1 MNRTTPR
8 RNAILL
14 PASALFGLALAAFGF
29 CQAPLPEILS
39 GLYTIFTMED
49 VLITDYIAVA
59 GMGPAFVNAGLV
71 TLVSTLILW
80 KWDSTPNGATLVTIG
95 LMSGFSLFGK
105 NLINMWPCFFGSVL
119 YALVKRES
127 FSVHVNLALRGT
139 ALSPMVSFMALR
151 YSPWLGIAVGLL
163 VGFLLP
169 PVAEHAHRVQN
180 GMNLY
185 SVGFS
190 CGLLAMMMVPAF
202 KAFGLNPTS
211 AHYWSTGNNL
221 QLGLALTVLCLV
233 FLASGLAR
241 GPKSVLTKYW
251 ALLRTSGRVPSD
263 YVRTFTPGPVLVNM
277 GVNGLIATGYI
288 LITGGDLNGAT
299 IGAIFT
305 IMGFSGYGKHA
316 FNIVPVMAG
325 VLLGSLTNHVD
336 PNSSSLQLAGLFG
349 TTLAPFAGVFGWPF
363 GVLAGLLHSSVVLQA
378 GLPLEGMN
386 LYNNGFSGGLVAI
399 VLYPILTSL
408 VKNRRPVLREEDLY
422 AMFVSDA
429 PQSPEELPGKERRLG
444 TDRRSGKDRRSGI
457 ERRVNRLPW
466 PGEERRSGA
475 DRRSGKERRSG
486 LDRRATKKQP

>member
-1 MNRTTPR
+1 MNRAAPR
-8 RNAILL
+8 RNPVLL
-14 PASALFGLALAAFGF
+14 PASALFGLALILFGS
-29 CQAPLPEILS
+29 CQAPPGEILS
-39 GLYTIFTMED
+39 GLSVIFAVED

-59 GMGPAFVNAGLV
+59 GLGAPFVNAGLV
-71 TLVSTLILW
+71 TLVSAAILW
-80 KWDSTPNGATLVTIG
+80 VWDESPNGATMVTIG

-105 NLINMWPCFFGSVL
+105 NLVNMWPCFFGTAL
-119 YALVKRES
+119 YALVKRER
-127 FSVHVNLALRGT
+127 FSKHVNLALRGT
-139 ALSPMVSFMALR
+139 ALAPMVSFMTVR
-151 YSPWLGIAVGLL
+151 YSPWLGVAVGLL

-202 KAFGLNPTS
+202 KAFGLDPAS
-211 AHYWSTGNNL
+211 AHYWSEGNDL
-221 QLGLALTVLCLV
+221 RLGLALAVLCVV
-233 FLASGLAR
+233 FILCGLAR
-241 GPKSVLTKYW
+241 GPKPVLTKYW
-251 ALLRTSGRVPSD
+251 ALLHTSGRAPSD

-277 GVNGLIATGYI
+277 GVNGLIATAYI
-288 LITGGDLNGAT
+288 LLTGGDLNGAT

-305 IMGFSGYGKHA
+305 IIGFSGYGKHA

-336 PNSSSLQLAGLFG
+336 PNSSALQLAGLFG

-408 VKNRRPVLREEDLY
+408 VKSRRPVLVEEDLF
-422 AMFVSDA
+422 AMFASDA
-429 PQSPEELPGKERRLG
+429 PQPPEELPGKE
-444 TDRRSGKDRRSGI
+444 
-457 ERRVNRLPW
+457 ER
-466 PGEERRSGA
+466 A
-475 DRRSGKERRSG
+475 AKEG
-486 LDRRATKKQP
+486 

>member
-8 RNAILL
+8 QNPILL
-14 PASALFGLALAAFGF
+14 PVSALFGLALVIFGL
-29 CQAPLPEILS
+29 CQGPPAETLS
-39 GLYTIFTMED
+39 GLYVIFTMED

-59 GMGPAFVNAGLV
+59 GIGAAFVNAGLV
-71 TLVSTLILW
+71 TLISTAILW
-80 KWDSTPNGATLVTIG
+80 RWDESPNGATMVTIG

-105 NLINMWPCFFGSVL
+105 NLVNMWPCFFGTAL

-127 FSVHVNLALRGT
+127 FSRHVNLALRGT
-139 ALSPMVSFMALR
+139 ALAPMVSFMTVQF
-151 YSPWLGIAVGLL
+151 SPWLGIAVGLI

-169 PVAEHAHRVQN
+169 PVAEHAHRIQN

-211 AHYWSTGNNL
+211 AHYWSTGNNRL
-221 QLGLALTVLCLV
+221 LGLALMVLCLA
-233 FLASGLAR
+233 FILGGLAR
-241 GPKSVLTKYW
+241 GPKPVLAKYW
-251 ALLRTSGRVPSD
+251 ALLHTSGRVPSD

-277 GVNGLIATGYI
+277 GVNGLIAAGYI
-288 LITGGDLNGAT
+288 LLTGGDLNGAT

-305 IMGFSGYGKHA
+305 IIGFSGCGKHA

-399 VLYPILTSL
+399 VLYPILESL
-408 VKNRRPVLREEDLY
+408 AKSRRPVLMEEDLF
-422 AMFVSDA
+422 AMFASDA
-429 PQSPEELPGKERRLG
+429 PQPPEELPGRETRA
-444 TDRRSGKDRRSGI
+444 GK
-457 ERRVNRLPW
+457 
-466 PGEERRSGA
+466 GES
-475 DRRSGKERRSG
+475 
-486 LDRRATKKQP
+486 

>member
-1 MNRTTPR
+1 MSSAAHR
-8 RNAILL
+8 RNQVLL
-14 PASALFGLALAAFGF
+14 PASALFGLALILYGL
-29 CQAPLPEILS
+29 CQASLPEILS
-39 GLYTIFTMED
+39 GLYTIFTVED
-49 VLITDYIAVA
+49 VLITDYIAVGGA
-59 GMGPAFVNAGLV
+59 GAAFVNAGLV
-71 TLVSTLILW
+71 TLVSTLILE
-80 KWDSTPNGATLVTIG
+80 KWDDTPNGATMVTVG
-95 LMSGFSLFGK
+95 LMAGFSLFGK
-105 NLINMWPCFFGSVL
+105 NLVNMWPIFFGTVF
-119 YALVKRES
+119 YALVKGER
-127 FSVHVNLALRGT
+127 FTAHVNLALRGT
-139 ALSPMVSFMALR
+139 ALAPMVSFMAVR
-151 YSPWLGIAVGLL
+151 FHPWLGVVMGLA

-202 KAFGLNPTS
+202 KAFGLDPAS
-211 AHYWSTGNNL
+211 AHHWSTGGNVR
-221 QLGLALTVLCLV
+221 LGLALAALCAILIV
-233 FLASGLAR
+233 AGLSR
-241 GPKSVLTKYW
+241 GPGQVLRRYW
-251 ALLRTSGRVPSD
+251 ALLHTSGRVPSD

-288 LITGGDLNGAT
+288 VLTGGDLNGAT

-305 IMGFSGYGKHA
+305 ILGFSGYGKHA

-408 VKNRRPVLREEDLY
+408 VERRRPVLMEEDLF
-422 AMFVSDA
+422 AMFDSNE
-429 PQSPEELPGKERRLG
+429 PQPPEDLPGRERRQE
-444 TDRRSGKDRRSGI
+444 DRRSGRDRRSG
-457 ERRVNRLPW
+457 EGAWN
-466 PGEERRSGA
+466 GEERRSGHSRRTEGE
-475 DRRSGKERRSG
+475 RRSGKQE
-486 LDRRATKKQP
+486 